1 MKSYLIFKKPN
12 KIFQTIWKTQTGT
25 KFKNIKSKFQ
35 IDPWEAFPQ
44 LKSEIQKS
52 EILKNSETQI
62 YSSPKNLR
70 PILLVTNMPHPEAI

>member
-35 IDPWEAFPQ
+35 IDPREAFPQ
-44 LKSEIQKS
+44 LKSEIR
-52 EILKNSETQI
+52 NSETQI